1 MRFDNCPGVSIL
13 VGICFLTLAIR
24 SASAALSFLRAPGRL
39 CTGIFL
45 ILAAS
50 RFRIALFWAFTSLIR
65 LVRTAL
71 YCFFAW
77 ANPLRFAFLVFFSR
91 VARINASI
99 LLARAP
105 TPALVLV
112 TGTDTCCV
120 GAIVVAPPLS
130 RTRSMILSRFGER
143 FRGFATGAATGAGA
157 GAGAGRLGTGRL
169 AWGDGG
175 SLGSWGNLF
184 LPRTE
189 TARGAVLVSF
199 GPGTPS
205 MGAVS
210 RFRFLVTAT
219 LDGGGL
225 GGSLPGAAV
234 SKLVGLAR
242 RFRGFLGGWV
252 AADGLEGGG
261 GGGGAPD
268 AVTGSCSFAALNS
281 LA

>member
-65 LVRTAL
+65 FVRTAL

-77 ANPLRFAFLVFFSR
+77 ANPVRFAFLVFFSR

-120 GAIVVAPPLS
+120 GAIVVGPPLS

-143 FRGFATGAATGAGA
+143 FRGFAAGAATGAGA
-157 GAGAGRLGTGRL
+157 GRLGAGRLAL
-169 AWGDGG
+169 GDGG
-175 SLGSWGNLF
+175 SRGSCGNRF

-189 TARGAVLVSF
+189 TARGTVLVSF

-210 RFRFLVTAT
+210 RFRFFVTAT

-242 RFRGFLGGWV
+242 RFRGLLGGWV

-268 AVTGSCSFAALNS
+268 AVAGSCSFAALNS